1 MARAMFRM
9 GEFNSVSKG
18 GKEPLSSD
26 RSFLSRSLGWLIRGI
41 WVVCQILLLTWGT
54 LAIYYSNLPWPA
66 LRLMLAAAFAVF
78 GVWAC
83 WVSSRR
89 GMSAVFLGL
98 FLVVVVWWI
107 SIPPSHDRPWRPE
120 VAVMPRVIID
130 GDRVRI
136 TGVRNFDYRSRNDF
150 TVRYEER
157 EIRLSHLTALDFFV
171 SYWRE
176 GLVGH
181 TFLSFIFDDAPP
193 LSISIETRPEVGEG
207 FSPIASMFKQFEL
220 IYVVGD
226 ERDLVRVRTNF
237 RNETVYLY
245 RLNASAVDA
254 RLLLL
259 IYLARINELANR
271 PEWYHLLSNSCT
283 INIVRYANAAGRV
296 GRFDIRHLLNGLI
309 DSYLYHSGRVDTTLP
324 FDELRRRSLINEAA
338 QAADDAPDFSERIRV
353 SLPTIPHPIGS
364 TLTQNPVQSP
374 PQGR

>member
-1 MARAMFRM
+1 MARAMFRL
-9 GEFNSVSKG
+9 GESNSVSKG
-18 GKEPLSSD
+18 GKEPLKSD
-26 RSFLSRSLGWLIRGI
+26 RGFLSRSLGWLIGGI
-41 WVVCQILLLTWGT
+41 WVVCQIVLITWGT
-54 LAIYYSNLPWPA
+54 LAIYYSNLPWAA
-66 LRLMLAAAFAVF
+66 LRLTLAAAFAAF
-78 GVWAC
+78 AVWAC
-83 WVSSRR
+83 WVSPRR

-98 FLVVVVWWI
+98 FCVVIVWWI

-130 GDRVRI
+130 GDRVNI
-136 TGVRNFDYRSRNDF
+136 TGARNFDYRSRNDF

-157 EIRLSHLTALDFFV
+157 EISLSHLKAIDFFV
-171 SYWRE
+171 SYWSE

-181 TFLSFIFDDAPP
+181 TFLSFIFEDAPP

-226 ERDLVRVRTNF
+226 ERDLVRVRTNY

-245 RLNASAVDA
+245 RLNASDVDA
-254 RLLLL
+254 RTLLLV
-259 IYLARINELANR
+259 YLDRINELAER

-283 INIVRYANAAGRV
+283 INIIRYANAAGRE

-338 QAADDAPDFSERIRV
+338 QAADDAPDFSERTRA
-353 SLPTIPHPIGS
+353 SLPTIPRPIRR
-364 TLTQNPVQSP
+364 TQTQNPMQSP